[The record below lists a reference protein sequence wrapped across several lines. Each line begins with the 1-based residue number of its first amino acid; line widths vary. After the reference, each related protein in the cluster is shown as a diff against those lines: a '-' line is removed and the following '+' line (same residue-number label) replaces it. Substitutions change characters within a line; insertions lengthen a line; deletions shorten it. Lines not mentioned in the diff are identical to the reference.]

1 MSWVVFTVQ
10 ESDGAASRR
19 RASCYSVLFRVF
31 ELERE
36 HGHGLELGIELR
48 RDLGLEHGFELGHE
62 LEHGQGREGAK
73 NSKHGLGV
81 GLRVCQCFGKCRVA
95 KCSAV

>member
-1 MSWVVFTVQ
+1 MFKLQ
-10 ESDGAASRR
+10 DPDGAASRR
-19 RASCYSVLFRVF
+19 RASCYSFLFRGF
-31 ELERE
+31 ELELE

-81 GLRVCQCFGKCRVA
+81 GLRVC
-95 KCSAV
+95 

>member
-1 MSWVVFTVQ
+1 MLILFNKIRM
-10 ESDGAASRR
+10 SRR
-19 RASCYSVLFRVF
+19 RASCYSVLLRVF
-31 ELERE
+31 ELELE

-73 NSKHGLGV
+73 ISKHGLGV
-81 GLRVCQCFGKCRVA
+81 GFKGFMLVLWLM
-95 KCSAV
+95 

>member
-1 MSWVVFTVQ
+1 MFLQ
-10 ESDGAASRR
+10 DSDGAASRR
-19 RASCYSVLFRVF
+19 RASCYSFLFRVF
-31 ELERE
+31 ELELE

-73 NSKHGLGV
+73 ISKHGLGV
-81 GLRVCQCFGKCRVA
+81 VSRRLCYCFG
-95 KCSAV
+95 

>member
-1 MSWVVFTVQ
+1 MFFEFLVYFKGVLVIFSVQ

-19 RASCYSVLFRVF
+19 RASYYSVLFRVF
-31 ELERE
+31 ELE

-73 NSKHGLGV
+73 ISKHGLGV
-81 GLRVCQCFGKCRVA
+81 ILGVC
-95 KCSAV
+95 